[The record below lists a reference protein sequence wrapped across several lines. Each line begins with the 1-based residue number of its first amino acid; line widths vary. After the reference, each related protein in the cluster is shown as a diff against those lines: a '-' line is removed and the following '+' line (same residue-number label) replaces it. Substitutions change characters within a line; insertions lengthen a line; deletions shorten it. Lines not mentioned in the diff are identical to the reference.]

1 MSGWYALVVDA
12 RKSFVVVDIDDN
24 DEQDAF
30 WHMKPSL
37 GIWKRKFHQKPFIQ
51 NFSFIL
57 RFVIMITIITIEPQ
71 IGWKDKIKDIF
82 FFWTS
87 KSKIWSFYNCWWII
101 IDSEREKMRNNV
113 LVLKIIT

>member
-37 GIWKRKFHQKPFIQ
+37 GIWKRKFHQK
-51 NFSFIL
+51 
-57 RFVIMITIITIEPQ
+57 TIYTKFLFHIKISNNDYHNNYWTPNWLERQ
-71 IGWKDKIKDIF
+71 RQIKDIF
-82 FFWTS
+82 
-87 KSKIWSFYNCWWII
+87 SFEPQNPKYDHSIIFHVI
-101 IDSEREKMRNNV
+101 IDSERKTLE
-113 LVLKIIT
+113 I